1 MSTTPPVL
9 PVTTPVSKVQSIL
22 NIINFALG
30 GLAMIPALAVP
41 IAIEQG
47 FQKILTN
54 ALAVYQAET
63 GKPFDLTQIPLE
75 KPID

>member
-1 MSTTPPVL
+1 
-9 PVTTPVSKVQSIL
+9 
-22 NIINFALG
+22 
-30 GLAMIPALAVP
+30 MIPALAVP